1 MKHARLALLT
11 VAVAAASTFSAARAH
26 AQRVEADTL
35 PFGARQL
42 PVQTFTLKHL
52 DVKDA
57 ARLVAPYLQSP
68 ASGAFEAASGLGVI
82 TIRGTLPELER
93 AKALL
98 AEFDRAPRS
107 VRLRF
112 QIIEPVQEANQD
124 PRIREVTSALRELFA
139 APGYRLLGEAV
150 VTTDEFRRFHVTISA
165 GQTPLYVHG
174 LAQRAEHSDA
184 GVRLQVALNQNGTDE
199 GKPGLTPLFSG
210 SLTAVMG
217 QVVVL
222 GSAVP
227 LMFGDATGA
236 ATSSDL
242 RGQRFGA
249 RTIILTV
256 QPQLLDTPR

>member
-1 MKHARLALLT
+1 MMRARLLLLT
-11 VAVAAASTFSAARAH
+11 IAVAAGSACSVSLAQ
-26 AQRVEADTL
+26 AQRVASDTL
-35 PFGARQL
+35 PSSARQL
-42 PVQTFTLKHL
+42 PVRTFTLKSL

-57 ARLVAPYLQSP
+57 ARLVAPYLQFP
-68 ASGAFEAASGLGVI
+68 GSGAFEAAPGRGVI
-82 TIRGTLPELER
+82 TVRGTLQELARVEE
-93 AKALL
+93 LL
-98 AEFDRAPRS
+98 AEFDHAPRS

-139 APGYRLLGEAV
+139 APGYRLLGEAI
-150 VTTDEFRRFHVTISA
+150 VTTDESRRFHVTISA
-165 GQTPLYVHG
+165 GQTPLYVNG
-174 LAQRAEHSDA
+174 LAQRSEHADA
-184 GVRLQVALNQNGTDE
+184 GVRLQVALHQNERDEISPGTA
-199 GKPGLTPLFSG
+199 PLFSG

-227 LMFGDATGA
+227 LMFGDTTAA

-242 RGQRFGA
+242 RGKSFGA

-256 QPQLLDTPR
+256 QPQLPGAP